1 MTLTVCKPA
10 TRAPDL
16 RFMEM
21 LIRLLVTACFIFLS
35 APEVHAFSRKPV
47 CTVRFYVEV
56 DASGADPF
64 AIPVKVGRPPRNLFH
79 ESAASI
85 SERQIKGAHVY
96 QTADGTWA
104 ALFKL
109 DPSGRLTLANI
120 SSGNRGRSLI
130 VYVGNAKVSRV
141 LQDDIL
147 IDRLV
152 TDGFIQIRG
161 LLVQEAYQIQ
171 KLLPTLKPEE
181 KAAGAKL

>member
-1 MTLTVCKPA
+1 MQL
-10 TRAPDL
+10 
-16 RFMEM
+16 
-21 LIRLLVTACFIFLS
+21 LIRMLLTACLVCLS
-35 APEVHAFSRKPV
+35 TPDARAFSRKPV

-64 AIPVKVGRPPRNLFH
+64 AVPVKVGRPPRHIFH
-79 ESAASI
+79 ESAASL
-85 SERQIKGAHVY
+85 SERQITGAQAY

-104 ALFKL
+104 ALIKL
-109 DPSGRLTLANI
+109 DASGRLTLANI
-120 SSGNRGRSLI
+120 SSGNRGRSLV
-130 VYVGNAKVSRV
+130 VYVGNAKVSRL

-171 KLLPTLKPEE
+171 KLFPPLKPEE
-181 KAAGAKL
+181 KGTGAKP